1 MEHRDEEL
9 HPDLADLWSAVRKI
23 PFFPGDFIDKV
34 FTGTTNEI
42 GKRTLFVLLTA
53 WDATGGGPFAAS
65 AIGTLGADKAVQ
77 MLEDIFVVK
86 VFSKVLKALGAD
98 RLRMRASLCAS
109 QVVGLGMM
117 RYVSRTE
124 PLASADVSTVVAAVA
139 PTLQRYLTGEID

>member
-1 MEHRDEEL
+1 M
-9 HPDLADLWSAVRKI
+9 RKI

-42 GKRTLFVLLTA
+42 GKRTLFVLLTT

-65 AIGTLGADKAVQ
+65 TIGTLGADKAVQ
-77 MLEDIFVVK
+77 MLEDLFVVK
-86 VFSKVLKALGAD
+86 LFSKLLTALGAD
-98 RLRMRASLCAS
+98 RLRLRASLCAS

-117 RYVSRTE
+117 RYVSKTE
-124 PLASADVSTVVAAVA
+124 PLASADVATVVAAVA